1 MKKTITLTI
10 VSIKEFVRNWR
21 SIILLLIL
29 PLLLI
34 GSFFISFSAE
44 GLQELPVGVITNSNI
59 ELNEIK
65 SRLSEVLVTKEFNNL
80 DECLFELKQYKQYAC
95 IEIIRNINFGYDLNL
110 HYDNTKPLVIWGVVN
125 HIKTT
130 VDYIKK
136 EKTKEIATKVLEQAE
151 DAPTYIN
158 IIESELNSL
167 DRNFDDY
174 SSKLDSSIY
183 NMNNLKLNQQSY
195 YSSSVDNLNTLD
207 QYANYLV
214 SSGVQPYSQYGY
226 EIKAK
231 SSLLRNNLNTQNND
245 INSLNSGNLADV
257 KDSLRNNENLLNEM
271 RSNINSLRYYINEIN
286 KIDPEAIADP
296 IQLKFNP
303 TYLPEIN
310 PETLEKYKTNG
321 SSIDTLIKG
330 ETLLTFQVIFPK
342 ILLLIVMF
350 ISLLTS
356 SFICL
361 SYLESPAINRI
372 NTIKKMFVP
381 SFLAVFISSFL
392 IIIIPIIC
400 VIILGNYLFLL
411 PFFKKILIVLLL
423 IFISISIYVL
433 IGMGLS
439 YLIKKKSLTLI
450 VSVFLLIFLLFFSGF
465 ILPIERMGRIPAKI
479 ALNFPGNIASDALN
493 KSVFYDQPLSSLN
506 SAILILGLILILI
519 LMVVLVIKYFRDKKI
534 D

>member
-95 IEIIRNINFGYDLNL
+95 IEIIRNINFGYDL
-110 HYDNTKPLVIWGVVN
+110 
-125 HIKTT
+125 
-130 VDYIKK
+130 KK

-195 YSSSVDNLNTLD
+195 YSSSVDNLNALD
-207 QYANYLV
+207 EYANYLV

-330 ETLLTFQVIFPK
+330 ETLLTFQVIFSK

>member
-195 YSSSVDNLNTLD
+195 YSSSVDNLNALD
-207 QYANYLV
+207 EYANYLV

-342 ILLLIVMF
+342 ILLLIVM
-350 ISLLTS
+350 
-356 SFICL
+356 
-361 SYLESPAINRI
+361 
-372 NTIKKMFVP
+372 
-381 SFLAVFISSFL
+381 FISSFL

>member
-195 YSSSVDNLNTLD
+195 YSSSVDNLNALD
-207 QYANYLV
+207 EYANYLV

-381 SFLAVFISSFL
+381 SFLA
-392 IIIIPIIC
+392 
-400 VIILGNYLFLL
+400 
-411 PFFKKILIVLLL
+411 